1 MKYRRKKHKEAIQVA
16 LVTILLLQQKYE
28 TNNTEKNADSGYT
41 NSSPANSQHYDK
53 RKQNPFIQNQSILM
67 SELEL

>member
-28 TNNTEKNADSGYT
+28 TKNTEKNADIGYT
-41 NSSPANSQHYDK
+41 NSSPANSQHYNK
-53 RKQNPFIQNQSILM
+53 KNNKIQSSKINPFLCRN
-67 SELEL
+67 